1 MILETKLDDCLS
13 LFSNFQWK
21 VFVHQPNLIRITTV
35 AGFFV
40 MSEDISAIKN
50 KYIIKNLIEALKNLI
65 DSFFTEIRI
74 ESSERILC

>member
-1 MILETKLDDCLS
+1 MEGFRAS
-13 LFSNFQWK
+13 
-21 VFVHQPNLIRITTV
+21 IRITTV